1 VITSISMHPI
11 TNWPGVI
18 PEKAPAQEN
27 NTGSSTASTQ
37 EKLPQTG
44 TSPSPEAQD
53 LEKIKVIESLK
64 ARDRE
69 VRAHEQAHISASG
82 GLAIGGASFT
92 YQQGPDGKRYAIGGE
107 VNIDTS
113 PVPGDPSATL
123 RKAETIRRAALAPAN
138 PSSQD
143 YKVASKA
150 AQMATKAQMD
160 IIKLQQET
168 QSESASEEK
177 PSLKID
183 VTA

>member
-1 VITSISMHPI
+1 MLTSVSMHQI
-11 TNWPGVI
+11 SNWPGMS
-18 PEKAPAQEN
+18 PEKTHAHEKNA
-27 NTGSSTASTQ
+27 GASSTQ

-44 TSPSPEAQD
+44 TSASPEAQD
-53 LEKIKVIESLK
+53 IETIKVIESLK

-82 GLAIGGASFT
+82 GLATGGASFT

-113 PVPGDPSATL
+113 PVPGDPRATL

-138 PSSQD
+138 PSGQD

-160 IIKLQQET
+160 LIKLQQAT
-168 QSESASEEK
+168 QSETASEEK

>member
-1 VITSISMHPI
+1 MHQI
-11 TNWPGVI
+11 TNWPVVSS
-18 PEKAPAQEN
+18 EKAHTHEK
-27 NTGSSTASTQ
+27 NTDSSTATTQ

-64 ARDRE
+64 ARDLE
-69 VRAHEQAHISASG
+69 VRAHEQAHISASA
-82 GLAIGGASFT
+82 GLATGGASFT

-113 PVPGDPSATL
+113 SVPGDPSATL

-138 PSSQD
+138 PSGQD

-160 IIKLQQET
+160 MIKLQQET
-168 QSESASEEK
+168 QSESVSEEK

-183 VTA
+183 LSA

>member
-1 VITSISMHPI
+1 VITSVSMHPI
-11 TNWPGVI
+11 SNWPGI
-18 PEKAPAQEN
+18 SPEKAHAQEK
-27 NTGSSTASTQ
+27 NTGSSTATTQ

-44 TSPSPEAQD
+44 TSASPEAQD

-82 GLAIGGASFT
+82 GLATGGASFT

-113 PVPGDPSATL
+113 SVPGDPSATL

-138 PSSQD
+138 PSGQD

-160 IIKLQQET
+160 MIKLQQET
-168 QSESASEEK
+168 QSETASEEK

-183 VTA
+183 LTA